1 MSRTRAPTRA
11 RFLQLPKRRPPPLPP
26 RALTSERPPAPRRM
40 RGDVSAQRTNPQRE
54 RTVKLLDEIRSMA
67 KRALKRRAAAAGAQ

>member
-1 MSRTRAPTRA
+1 MSRTRAPT
-11 RFLQLPKRRPPPLPP
+11 